1 MSKYIPLRGVIAP
14 LLALLLGVAGWPSQ
28 SWAISLED
36 AKRQGLVGEQPN
48 GYLEAVVPN
57 PPADV
62 RALIAD
68 INAKRRQKYEQVAR
82 TNGTSLDVVEA
93 LAGKTAIQKTPPG
106 QYVRS
111 ASGRWIKK

>member
-1 MSKYIPLRGVIAP
+1 MFKYIPLRGAMAP
-14 LLALLLGVAGWPSQ
+14 LLALALGMAGWSPPG
-28 SWAISLED
+28 WAIGLED
-36 AKRQGLVGEQPN
+36 AKSQGLVGEQPN
-48 GYLEAVVPN
+48 GYLEAVAPN

-82 TNGTSLDVVEA
+82 TNGTSLDVVET
-93 LAGKTAIQKTPPG
+93 LAGKTAIEKTPPG

-111 ASGRWIKK
+111 PSGRWIKK

>member
-68 INAKRRQKYEQVAR
+68 INAKRRRKYEQVAK
-82 TNGTSLDVVEA
+82 TNGTSLDVVET

>member
-1 MSKYIPLRGVIAP
+1 MSKYIPLHGMIAP

-28 SWAISLED
+28 GLAISLED
-36 AKRQGLVGEQPN
+36 AKKQGLVGEQPN

-62 RALIAD
+62 LALIAD

-93 LAGKTAIQKTPPG
+93 LAGKTAIEKTPPG